1 MVMGARRSG
10 RGPSAFVKTI
20 LRAIRGSLGRFLAI
34 MGIVALG
41 CGFYAGLQMCGP
53 DMRIAADEYY
63 DGTNLYDVRV
73 VSSMGL
79 TDEDVKRVEQA
90 TGASEVMPAM
100 TCDVLIRLDR
110 DQLVM
115 RFGTVDAKD
124 PLSPL
129 AMSGV
134 SAKAGGMNQVR
145 LVEGRWPQSADE
157 CVVTSDS
164 KYSGARVDATI
175 EVLAGTTDLT
185 DVLRARAFKVVGLVK
200 SSNYPY
206 TGNFGSTSLGSGVV
220 GLYGYL
226 APNAFV
232 DDMPYTDIYLRA
244 SGAAAYESGSAAYEH
259 EVASVLDA
267 LKAQR
272 DALAAGRL
280 SDVRAKAFKELAD
293 GQVEYEKA
301 RDEAQGELANA
312 RSELDDAADEIAKG
326 ERELREGRAQYEEG
340 KRTYESQRR
349 DANAQIAEGQKQI
362 DDARRQIEDGTR
374 KLAESAAQVE
384 QGRKD
389 IAAGT
394 QQLCQQTGASDLA
407 GAKAALEAQREQA
420 SAAMGQLKQARE
432 GAAAIV
438 EGRAQL
444 ASQRGQLEQA
454 RAAWESGVQEL
465 LAGLAAQGIV
475 VSSVEQAA
483 SVLETTIA
491 QLEASNAPAE
501 TIAPLRSALE
511 RTSQVRQAG
520 REIEESEQAL
530 AAGEAELDKRERELV
545 SGLAAQGISAAD
557 ASQVAPAVDAAMGQ
571 AQEGIG
577 KIDEGLAAVARLEEA
592 QGQVDAGAAQLESG
606 RRDLED
612 ARQKAASG
620 QSELDAKNAEAQ
632 RQLASGQK
640 ELDDAAG
647 DLEQGARKLRDGRE
661 EYEEGLASYRKGEAE
676 ANERLD
682 DARRELDDAQR
693 EIDELAEPD
702 IYALARD
709 KNEGIFAYDSDS
721 HRIDSI
727 ASVFPFV
734 FFLVAALVALT
745 TMTRMVEDDRV
756 LIGTYKALGYSTRQ
770 IAGKYLAYAGAASLT
785 GAVIGILLLSQ
796 VLPFIVTT
804 CYQIIYA
811 VPTLSLPLPVKPGV
825 ALMAGGLGVGVALL
839 ATWFAVVRSLRETP
853 AALMLPRAPAVG
865 KRILLER
872 IGPVWRRLSF
882 SWKVTCRNIF
892 RYKRRMIMTVVGIS
906 GCAAL
911 LLVGF
916 GLRDA
921 IWDIID
927 NQYGPILHYD
937 TVISFDG
944 DAAEG
949 DVDKAAALL
958 EDAHGL
964 RDVVRVQE
972 RNAQVGSAGKDG
984 TNPAQLVTARSDEEL
999 ARAVTLRERISG
1011 KPVELGNDAVVVTEK
1026 LASLLGVGVGDQIVL
1041 YEQDDIGNAV
1051 GGGTALPVTGI
1062 VEYYVGHK
1070 VFVGRDVWGKLG
1082 YAQPAYATIWAN
1094 STPDE
1099 QAQEELS
1106 SYLHERGDVSTVS
1119 FSSETID
1126 TYRTMLSVVNLV
1138 VVVLIVSAAALA
1150 FIVLYNLTNINVEE
1164 RVREIASL
1172 KVLGFTRGEVYAYIF
1187 REILLLSLFG
1197 DLLGMMLGL
1206 FLATFVITT
1215 AEVDYVMFG
1224 RTIHPLSYV
1233 YAFLL
1238 TMAFTLLILLVMR
1251 RKLDK
1256 VNMVESLKSVE

>member
-1 MVMGARRSG
+1 MGARGSS
-10 RGPSAFVKTI
+10 RGLPAFVKTI
-20 LRAIRGSLGRFLAI
+20 FRSIRGSLGRFLAI

-63 DGTNLYDVRV
+63 DGTNLYDVRII
-73 VSSMGL
+73 STMGL
-79 TDEDVKRVEQA
+79 TDEDVKRVERA
-90 TGASEVMPAM
+90 TGVSEVMPSM
-100 TCDVLIRLDR
+100 TCDALVRIGR
-110 DQLVM
+110 DQLVV
-115 RFGTVDAKD
+115 RFGTVDASD
-124 PLSPL
+124 PLSPW

-134 SAKAGGMNQVR
+134 SGKTSGMNQVR
-145 LVEGRWPQSADE
+145 LVEGTWPRSSDE
-157 CVVTSDS
+157 CVITSEG
-164 KYSGARVDATI
+164 KFPGAQVGASI

-185 DVLRARAFKVVGLVK
+185 DVLRTRTFKVVGLV
-200 SSNYPY
+200 SSSSYPY

-226 APNAFV
+226 PPSAFV
-232 DDMPYTDIYLRA
+232 SDMPYTEMYLRV
-244 SGAAAYESGSAAYEH
+244 SGAAAYESGSAGYER
-259 EVASVLDA
+259 EVDSVLDV
-267 LKAQR
+267 LRAQR

-280 SDVRAKAFKELAD
+280 SDVRAKALKELDD
-293 GQVEYEKA
+293 GRAEYEKA
-301 RDEAQGELANA
+301 RDEAQEELADA
-312 RSELDDAADEIAKG
+312 RSELDDAASEIAKG
-326 ERELREGRAQYEEG
+326 ERELRDGRAQYEEG
-340 KRTYESQRR
+340 KRTFESKRN
-349 DANAQIAEGQKQI
+349 DAYSQLAEGQRQI
-362 DDARRQIEDGTR
+362 DDARRQVDEGAE
-374 KLAESAAQVE
+374 KLKQSAAQVE

-389 IAAGT
+389 VAAGT
-394 QQLCQQTGASDLA
+394 QQLCQQTGTSDLA
-407 GAKAALEAQREQA
+407 GAKKALEAQRTEA
-420 SAAMGQLKQARE
+420 NEAL
-432 GAAAIV
+432 
-438 EGRAQL
+438 
-444 ASQRGQLEQA
+444 GQLEQA
-454 RAAWESGVQEL
+454 KEGASAIVGGRAELASQREQLEQGRAAWEAGVQQL

-475 VSSVEQAA
+475 ASSAEQAVGA
-483 SVLETTIA
+483 LQATIA
-491 QLEASNAPAE
+491 QLEASHAPAE

-511 RTSQVRQAG
+511 QATQASQAG
-520 REIEESEQAL
+520 QEIEQSAQAL
-530 AAGEAELDKRERELV
+530 ASGEAELDAREQELV
-545 SGLAAQGISAAD
+545 SGLAAKGISVAD
-557 ASQVAPAVDAAMGQ
+557 AAQAASAVDSAMAQ
-571 AQEGIG
+571 AQEGIA
-577 KIDEGLAAVARLEEA
+577 KIDEGLEAASRLEEA
-592 QGQVDAGAAQLESG
+592 QKQVDEGAAQLESG
-606 RRDLED
+606 RHELES
-612 ARQKAASG
+612 ARQQAASG
-620 QSELDAKNAEAQ
+620 QAELDAKRAEAQ
-632 RQLASGQK
+632 RQLAAGQK
-640 ELDDAAG
+640 ELDDAA
-647 DLEQGARKLRDGRE
+647 DELEQGARKLRDGRA
-661 EYEEGLASYRKGEAE
+661 EYEDGLVSYRQGEAE
-676 ANERLD
+676 ANERLG

-693 EIDELAEPD
+693 KIDELEEPD
-702 IYALARD
+702 VYALARD

-756 LIGTYKALGYSTRQ
+756 LIGTYKALGYSTWQ

-796 VLPFIVTT
+796 ALPFIVTS

-811 VPTLSLPLPVKPGV
+811 VPTLTLPLPVEPGV

-853 AALMLPRAPAVG
+853 ASLMLPRAPAAG

-872 IGPVWRRLSF
+872 IGPIWQRLSF
-882 SWKVTCRNIF
+882 SWKVTCRNLF

-906 GCAAL
+906 GCTAL

-916 GLRDA
+916 GLHDA

-927 NQYGPILHYD
+927 GQYGPIVHYD
-937 TVISFDG
+937 TVISFDDG
-944 DAAEG
+944 LAEG
-949 DVDKAAALL
+949 DVAKAVTML

-964 RDVVRVQE
+964 QDVVRVQD
-972 RNAQVGSAGKDG
+972 RNAQVGVAGKDG
-984 TNPAQLVTARSDEEL
+984 TNPVQLVTARNEEEL
-999 ARAVTLRERISG
+999 ARAITLRERTSG
-1011 KPVELGNDAVVVTEK
+1011 RPVAYGDDAVVVTEK
-1026 LASLLGVGVGDQIVL
+1026 LATLLGIGVGDQIVL
-1041 YEQDDIGNAV
+1041 YDQDDIGNAT
-1051 GGGTALPVTGI
+1051 GEGTALSVTGV

-1070 VFVGRDVWGKLG
+1070 VFVGRGVWGELG
-1082 YAQPAYATIWAN
+1082 YAQPTYATVWAN

-1119 FSSETID
+1119 FSSETIG
-1126 TYRTMLSVVNLV
+1126 TYRTMISVVNLV

-1197 DLLGMMLGL
+1197 DLLGLVLGS

-1238 TMAFTLLILLVMR
+1238 TMAFATLILLVMR

-1256 VNMVESLKSVE
+1256 VDMVESLKSVE